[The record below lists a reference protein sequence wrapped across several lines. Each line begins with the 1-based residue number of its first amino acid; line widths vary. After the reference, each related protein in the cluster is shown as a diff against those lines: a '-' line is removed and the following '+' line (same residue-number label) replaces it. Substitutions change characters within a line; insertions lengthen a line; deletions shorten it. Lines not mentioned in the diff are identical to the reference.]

1 MKKQEQQNKEWEE
14 NYYPEMANE
23 PTMPG
28 DFFEQKIPSESCPGC
43 RKRDELI
50 KVQNELIAHIRVIP
64 GHSVTLWIQ
73 KEIKL
78 ESEIEQLKNQL

>member
-1 MKKQEQQNKEWEE
+1 MKEKEL
-14 NYYPEMANE
+14 
-23 PTMPG
+23 TMPG
-28 DFFEQKIPSESCPGC
+28 DFFNQQIPSVPCQGC

-64 GHSVTLWIQ
+64 GHSVTLLDVELKSKWIQ